1 MGFGRVEITFILCE
15 AVCILFYGLFTEY
28 NIGTSPKTQAS
39 EEPDIKNYMH
49 DKYAMF

>member
-28 NIGTSPKTQAS
+28 NIGTGPKTLAI
-39 EEPDIKNYMH
+39 EEDGIRTFMH
-49 DKYAMF
+49 DKYSMF